1 MYNFLARVEYHG
13 YIITL
18 PLLCE
23 MGGMDLIQY
32 LGLVT
37 EKRADLNSFIKK
49 DITSYYMNYSVM
61 RGEART

>member
-1 MYNFLARVEYHG
+1 MYNFLARVEYHD
-13 YIITL
+13 YIFAL

-23 MGGMDLIQY
+23 RDGMNLFQY

-61 RGEART
+61 RGDDHT